1 MADLRRRRLFIVLGV
16 SLVLVLL
23 ILAVQTAHPRDGQRP
38 ATPVVYG
45 YAADWMVRQHLRTD
59 AVGGRLP
66 LAVQVTG
73 PGSADQ
79 PAGRS
84 VDVPDS

>member
-38 ATPVVYG
+38 AAPVL
-45 YAADWMVRQHLRTD
+45 YA
-59 AVGGRLP
+59 
-66 LAVQVTG
+66 
-73 PGSADQ
+73 
-79 PAGRS
+79 
-84 VDVPDS
+84 